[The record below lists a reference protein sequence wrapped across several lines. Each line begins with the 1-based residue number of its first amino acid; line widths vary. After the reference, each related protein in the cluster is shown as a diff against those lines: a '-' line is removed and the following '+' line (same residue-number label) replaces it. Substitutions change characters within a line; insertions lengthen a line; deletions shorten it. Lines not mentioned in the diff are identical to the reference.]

1 MTKRDRGLLLF
12 LTPLIWGVTFPAG
25 KRALETLPLM
35 AFTAWS
41 RVFGLV
47 ALVVTLPL
55 LLRWAPWRASARSLV
70 VPGVVL
76 GAIMFVAFTLQSA
89 GLERTT
95 ATNAG
100 FVTGLYVVFT
110 PLLGLAL
117 FRRRVGVWA
126 WVAVALSIAGLAFL
140 SMADLGSFEPSGGD
154 LLVLAAAVAWAGHL
168 TAVGYFAER
177 HPALPLSVAQ
187 LAAASLL
194 HLVAAA
200 PGGLAVGDAG
210 EVWHLLVITG
220 VLGSGVAFTIQVIGQ
235 GSVSATRAAIIL
247 AGESVVS
254 ALTAAIWLGER
265 LAPHQWLGAA
275 ITVGAMVLSEVGAR
289 RKPATRLDPATAI

>member
-1 MTKRDRGLLLF
+1 MTRRDRGLLLL
-12 LTPLIWGVTFPAG
+12 LTPVIWGVTFPAG
-25 KRALETLPLM
+25 KRALETLPLLP
-35 AFTAWS
+35 FTAWS
-41 RVFGLV
+41 RIYGLA
-47 ALVVTLPL
+47 ALALSLPL
-55 LLRWAPWRASARSLV
+55 LLRWAPWRAPLRRLV
-70 VPGVVL
+70 LPGAVL
-76 GAIMFVAFTLQSA
+76 GGIMFVAFTLQSA

-100 FVTGLYVVFT
+100 FLTGLYVVFT

-126 WVAVALSIAGLAFL
+126 WVAVGLSILGLGLL
-140 SMADLGSFEPSGGD
+140 SMRDLGSLDPSSGD
-154 LLVLAAAVAWAGHL
+154 LLVLAGAVAWAGHL

-187 LAAASLL
+187 LTGAAAF
-194 HLVAAA
+194 HLVAAI
-200 PGGLAVGDAG
+200 PGGVDLAGAG

-247 AGESVVS
+247 AGESVVAAFAS
-254 ALTAAIWLGER
+254 AIWLGER
-265 LAPHQWLGAA
+265 LQAHQWAGAA
-275 ITVGAMVLSEVGAR
+275 VAVSAMVLSEIGAR
-289 RKPATRLDPATAI
+289 RKPATRLDPATAV